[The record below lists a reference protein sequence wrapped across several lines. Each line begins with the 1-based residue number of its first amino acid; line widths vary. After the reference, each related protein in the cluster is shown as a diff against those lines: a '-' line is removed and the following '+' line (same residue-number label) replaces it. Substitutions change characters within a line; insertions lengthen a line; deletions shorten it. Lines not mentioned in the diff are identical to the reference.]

1 LRALGARQMVARMRG
16 VLPSSLTCVSDRFE
30 NHGQRIID
38 WNYPSGYRGEEN
50 RGEGGGHVIQRRIW
64 GIIMII
70 IAIIITD
77 A

>member
-1 LRALGARQMVARMRG
+1 MRALGARQMVARMRG

-38 WNYPSGYRGEEN
+38 WNYPSGYRGE
-50 RGEGGGHVIQRRIW
+50 GGGHVIQRRIG
-64 GIIMII
+64 GIIIII